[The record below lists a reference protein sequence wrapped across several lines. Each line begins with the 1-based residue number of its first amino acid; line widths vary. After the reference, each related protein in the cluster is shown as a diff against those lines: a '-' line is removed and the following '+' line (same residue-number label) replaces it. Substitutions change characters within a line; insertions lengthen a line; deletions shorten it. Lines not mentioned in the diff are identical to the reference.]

1 MVDARQSFHHRQRAA
16 TLIDLKKFDAA
27 AREARRALEQ
37 NPDSEAHRLL
47 AWALW
52 QQGKLGEAEHAARK
66 ALGLA
71 PNNAE
76 CHSTLALVLSH
87 QGRHEEAE
95 THYQKAV
102 ALAPRIH
109 VFHCRYAGF
118 CLRTGQWEAALKKAD
133 EALRLAPGHVESLT
147 VRADA
152 LCRLD
157 RLEEAEET
165 AHQALALNPNWPGA
179 HHVLG
184 HIYQARRQ
192 IDKALGSFR
201 ESLRLAPMNQPYK
214 QCLARAVGAKFP
226 ILGLLWRGTLEG
238 RRRFAQAY
246 FWIGSALLALLSYA
260 ILKQFAPELVCL
272 SATSFVAF
280 PWMLVIL
287 LRLVDRTLTAAVMR
301 GWIK

>member
-16 TLIDLKKFDAA
+16 TLIDLKKFDEA

-37 NPDSEAHRLL
+37 NPDSVETHRLL

-52 QQGKLGEAEHAARK
+52 QQGKLDEAERPARK

-76 CHSTLALVLSH
+76 CHSTLALILSH

-118 CLRTGQWEAALKKAD
+118 CLRTGQWEDALEKAD
-133 EALRLAPGHVESLT
+133 EALRLAPRDVESLT

-152 LCRLD
+152 LCRLG
-157 RLEEAEET
+157 RLAGCRSEAGRAPT
-165 AHQALALNPNWPGA
+165 PGR
-179 HHVLG
+179 
-184 HIYQARRQ
+184 IRQ
-192 IDKALGSFR
+192 NRGEPAAWEPPPLGS
-201 ESLRLAPMNQPYK
+201 P
-214 QCLARAVGAKFP
+214 
-226 ILGLLWRGTLEG
+226 
-238 RRRFAQAY
+238 
-246 FWIGSALLALLSYA
+246 
-260 ILKQFAPELVCL
+260 
-272 SATSFVAF
+272 
-280 PWMLVIL
+280 
-287 LRLVDRTLTAAVMR
+287 TAC
-301 GWIK
+301 